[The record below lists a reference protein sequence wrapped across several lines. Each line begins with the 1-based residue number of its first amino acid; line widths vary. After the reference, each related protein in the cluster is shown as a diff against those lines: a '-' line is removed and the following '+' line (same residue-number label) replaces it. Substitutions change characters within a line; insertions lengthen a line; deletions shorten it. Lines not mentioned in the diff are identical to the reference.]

1 MPEPD
6 LRVGAVIIGAGQ
18 AGLSAAHHLGRLGIT
33 PVDLTPARHPDDTS
47 LLLDHAP
54 RPGGA
59 WQFRWPSLTLA
70 AANNVHDLPGL
81 GLQQALGTDAADVRA
96 SAAMPEYFG
105 DYEEKF
111 DLRAQRP
118 VDVTSV
124 SRDGERYLIT
134 ARRLDDTGGELLISA
149 GVVLNASGTWDQPF
163 WPVVPGHES
172 FNGIQVHAH
181 DYRDPEQFAGRKV
194 VVVGA
199 GISGVQLLIEL
210 AESGL
215 LASTLWVSRRQ
226 PTYHDAPFTP
236 EHGRQAVARVE
247 ERVRQGLPPGSVVS
261 VTGLPVT
268 DAIRRGREQGI
279 LDWNPMFTS
288 MHPDGVGW
296 PEGRGPGGAD
306 RVAADAILW
315 CTGFRS
321 SLRHLRPLGLRNH
334 LGGIT
339 MTGPMATQV
348 AGEPR
353 LHLLGYGPTAS
364 TIGANRA
371 GRIAA
376 RAVLEYLGSS

>member
-1 MPEPD
+1 MGEPD
-6 LRVGAVIIGAGQ
+6 LHVGAVIIGAGQ
-18 AGLSAAHHLGRLGIT
+18 AGLSVAHHLGRRGIT
-33 PVDLTPARHPDDTS
+33 PVDLTPARHGDDTS

-81 GLQQALGTDAADVRA
+81 GLQQALGTDADDVRA
-96 SAAMPEYFG
+96 SEAMPVYFG
-105 DYEEKF
+105 AYEERF
-111 DLRAQRP
+111 ELRAQRP

-124 SRDGERYLIT
+124 SRDGGRYLIT
-134 ARRLDDTGGELLISA
+134 ARRPSGGELTISA
-149 GVVLNASGTWDQPF
+149 AVVLNASGTWDQPF
-163 WPVVPGHES
+163 WPVVPGHET
-172 FNGIQVHAH
+172 FIGRQLHAH
-181 DYRDPEQFAGRKV
+181 DYTDPGQFAGRRV

-199 GISGVQLLIEL
+199 GISAVQLLIEL
-210 AESGL
+210 AESGRVD
-215 LASTLWVSRRQ
+215 STVWVSRRE
-226 PTYHDAPFTP
+226 PNYHDAPFTP

-247 ERVRQGLPPGSVVS
+247 ERVRKGLPPGSVVS

-268 DAIRRGREQGI
+268 DAIRRGRRTGI
-279 LDWNPMFTS
+279 LDWNPMFTK
-288 MHPDGVGW
+288 MLPDGVGW
-296 PEGRGPGGAD
+296 PDGRGPGGDD
-306 RVAADAILW
+306 RITADAILW

-321 SLRHLRPLGLRNH
+321 SLRHLRPLNLRNH

-348 AGEPR
+348 ADEPT

-376 RAVLEYLGSS
+376 RAVLPYLIRG